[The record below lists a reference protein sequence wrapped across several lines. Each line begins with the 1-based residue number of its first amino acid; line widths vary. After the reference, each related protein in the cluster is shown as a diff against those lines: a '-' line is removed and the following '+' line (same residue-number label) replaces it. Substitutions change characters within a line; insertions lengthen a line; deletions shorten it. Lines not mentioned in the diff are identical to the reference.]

1 MKTVKGDIQAVLT
14 QRSGEDGFYENE
26 IVELLEQM
34 KLKDGEEVDPIYL
47 DADSCVLFGFIRM
60 KASEELLSFET
71 GSDSEFGRAAVAVAN
86 DMELERP
93 DKLYDFAGV
102 KTLMYY

>member
-1 MKTVKGDIQAVLT
+1 MRKANGNVQAVLT
-14 QRSGEDGFYENE
+14 QRAGEDGFYEKE
-26 IVELLEQM
+26 IMELLGHL
-34 KLKDGEEVDPIYL
+34 KLEDGEEVDLIYL
-47 DADSCVLFGFIRM
+47 NADNCVLFGFIRM
-60 KASEELLSFET
+60 EASEELLSFEI
-71 GSDSEFGRAAVAVAN
+71 GPDSEFGRAAVAVAN